1 MPREETKPFP
11 QEILDW
17 YTNTYKESNRLT
29 GGLGLI
35 EQVRIRE
42 LILRHLCPPPAV
54 VYDLGGGTGAHSF
67 WLAGLGYMAHL
78 VDIVPLHIEQ
88 ARLAAEEPQAP
99 QLASLRVGDARKLE
113 FEDESADA
121 VLLFGPLYHLTERD
135 DRLQTLAE
143 ARRVLRPGGV
153 LFAYAISRYA
163 STIYGL
169 LHGLVWDADYL
180 KMINLELASG
190 QHRKPENLNVFIT
203 AFFHHPDELRAELDE
218 GGMLLDEIV
227 GIQGPGW
234 IVPDFEA
241 NLKSAE
247 RLDIL
252 VEIARR
258 MEKDPVVS
266 PHMLAVARRP
276 G

>member
-1 MPREETKPFP
+1 VENHPFP

-17 YTNTYKESNRLT
+17 YTNTYKESNRLS
-29 GGLGLI
+29 GGLGLL
-35 EQVRIRE
+35 EQVRLHE
-42 LILRHLCPPPAV
+42 LILGALRPPPAV
-54 VYDLGGGTGAHSF
+54 VYDVGGGTGVHSF
-67 WLAGLGYMAHL
+67 WLAGLGYTTHL

-99 QLASLRVGDARKLE
+99 RLASLKVGDARKLE
-113 FEDESADA
+113 FADESADA
-121 VLLFGPLYHLTERD
+121 VLLFGPLYHLTERAA
-135 DRLQTLAE
+135 RLQALAE

-169 LHGLVWDADYL
+169 FNGLVWDADYL
-180 KMINLELASG
+180 KMIDQELASG
-190 QHRKPENLNVFIT
+190 QHRKPETWNVFTT
-203 AFFHHPDELRAELDE
+203 AFFHHPDELRAELDQA
-218 GGMLLDEIV
+218 GMLVDEIV

-234 IVPDFEA
+234 ITPDFEA
-241 NLKSAE
+241 QVKINQ

-258 MEKDPVVS
+258 MEKDAVLS

>member
-1 MPREETKPFP
+1 MPREETNPFP

-42 LILRHLCPPPAV
+42 LILRHLCPLPAV

-88 ARLAAEEPQAP
+88 ARLVAEEPQAP

-135 DRLQTLAE
+135 NRLQALAE

-169 LHGLVWDADYL
+169 LHVLVWDADYL
-180 KMINLELASG
+180 KMIDLELASG

-218 GGMLLDEIV
+218 AGMLLDEIV